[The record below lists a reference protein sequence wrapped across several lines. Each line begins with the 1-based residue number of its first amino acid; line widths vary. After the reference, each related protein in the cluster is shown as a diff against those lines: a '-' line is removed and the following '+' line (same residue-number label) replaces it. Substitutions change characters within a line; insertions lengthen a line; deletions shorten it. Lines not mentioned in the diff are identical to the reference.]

1 MKKQLFNQEGTI
13 ELIEGTSTLVF
24 HDNLPDRKEH
34 DIPKIETKI
43 YTDGEIVEVE
53 EAQVEPIT
61 EYYIG
66 NKKYTNNL
74 SKKKTTKLHLRNHT
88 YAVVYTLAEEFLTV
102 GNIAGFFKVV
112 KEVKVYVHNK
122 KDTKALRK
130 AKITMKMIADRN
142 RSVDYSSL
150 FTMLFKRNEEP
161 KRMEYEEIKDNIY
174 VLKK

>member
-1 MKKQLFNQEGTI
+1 MKIELFNQNGTI
-13 ELIEGTSTLVF
+13 ELIEATSTLVF
-24 HDNLPDRKEH
+24 HKDLPDRKEW
-34 DIPKIETKI
+34 DVPKIETKI

-53 EAQVEPIT
+53 ETQVEPIT

-161 KRMEYEEIKDNIY
+161 KRMEYEEKIDNIY